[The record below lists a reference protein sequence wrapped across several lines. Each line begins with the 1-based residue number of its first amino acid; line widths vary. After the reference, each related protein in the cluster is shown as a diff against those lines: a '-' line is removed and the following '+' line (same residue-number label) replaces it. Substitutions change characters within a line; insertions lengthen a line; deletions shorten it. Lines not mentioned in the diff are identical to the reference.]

1 MKSSCSALASVHVMC
16 CSVWMIMAR
25 LFDNLWVSV
34 WGVGGGEKG
43 GVTHNTHTHTHTHTT
58 HSHTGHLVIKNK
70 ALGGAR
76 RTQKPRFRTMYR
88 TFRSTSE
95 EERLIEHMSEV
106 IPSQSSCA
114 TIAVMSYHSFTIAD
128 LI

>member
-1 MKSSCSALASVHVMC
+1 MSVCEGEKGGGVC
-16 CSVWMIMAR
+16 ECEVLFSVDDNGRIV
-25 LFDNLWVSV
+25 DNLWVSV
-34 WGVGGGEKG
+34 CVGRGGEKG
-43 GVTHNTHTHTHTHTT
+43 GVTHTCNNTTHAYAHMHTHTHTT

-95 EERLIEHMSEV
+95 EERLMEHMSEV
-106 IPSQSSCA
+106 IQYLLSLAALP
-114 TIAVMSYHSFTIAD
+114 
-128 LI
+128 